1 MRIAYFL
8 LATLLFFSCQKVV
21 TLKLTNAP
29 PQLVI
34 QGEVTDQPG
43 PYTVT
48 LGNSVNFYAEN
59 TFPAVSGAA
68 VKISDN
74 TGFTDTLTETSPGVY
89 TTHTW
94 QGVPGNTYTLVVIV
108 NDTAWSAVSTMPLP
122 VPLDSVTFTTA
133 SGRFGGKKNQQITAI
148 ANFQDPAGIK
158 NYYRFMEYINGVAL
172 TKDIFVFDD
181 RLSDGRYINFNL
193 RNDTSYLNTGD
204 QLRVDM
210 YCVDAND
217 YNYFFQLNRTTST
230 GAFNTTASPANPTTN
245 LSNGAFGYFSAHTV
259 SSGTVSVP

>member
-1 MRIAYFL
+1 MRITSFL
-8 LATLLFFSCQKVV
+8 LSALLFFSCQKVV

-48 LGNSVNFYAEN
+48 IGNSVNFYADN
-59 TFPAVSGAA
+59 TFPAVSGAC
-68 VKISDN
+68 VKSSDN
-74 TGFTDTLTETSPGVY
+74 TGFTDSLTETSPGVY
-89 TTHTW
+89 ATHTL
-94 QGVPGNTYTLVVIV
+94 QGFPGNTYTLTATV
-108 NDTAWSAVSTMPLP
+108 NDTTYSAVSTMPQP
-122 VPLDSVTFTTA
+122 VPLDSVTFT
-133 SGRFGGKKNQQITAI
+133 SSKGRFGNNQQITAI
-148 ANFQDPAGIK
+148 ANFQDPAGIA
-158 NYYRFMEYINGVAL
+158 NYYRFVEYINGVQF
-172 TKDIFVFDD
+172 TKDVFVFDD

-193 RNDTSYLNTGD
+193 RNDSSYLDVGD

-217 YNYFFQLNRTTST
+217 YNYFFQLSRATST

-245 LSNGAFGYFSAHTV
+245 LTNGAYGYFSAHTV
-259 SSGTVSVP
+259 SSKTVISIP